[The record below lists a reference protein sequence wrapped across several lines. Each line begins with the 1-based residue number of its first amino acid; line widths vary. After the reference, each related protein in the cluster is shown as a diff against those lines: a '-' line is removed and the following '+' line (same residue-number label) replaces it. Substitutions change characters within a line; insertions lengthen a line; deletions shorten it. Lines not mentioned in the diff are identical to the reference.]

1 MLLSYYSY
9 SNRRTCNYIRF
20 IKFRK
25 LFCFKKRPRINRY
38 HQLSFGTQV
47 MRTTISGLIGLG
59 LMLFASAESNGGKQP
74 SLNSGR
80 ALSALSV
87 EFKDTETL
95 QEVNIIQIHK
105 YTQYSN
111 FHIRKLFCSN

>member
-1 MLLSYYSY
+1 
-9 SNRRTCNYIRF
+9 
-20 IKFRK
+20 
-25 LFCFKKRPRINRY
+25 
-38 HQLSFGTQV
+38 

-74 SLNSGR
+74 SLNSET
-80 ALSALSV
+80 ALTALSV

-105 YTQYSN
+105 YTIFQFSYQK
-111 FHIRKLFCSN
+111 IILLKLIFSILLQIKLRFLRMV

>member
-1 MLLSYYSY
+1 
-9 SNRRTCNYIRF
+9 
-20 IKFRK
+20 
-25 LFCFKKRPRINRY
+25 
-38 HQLSFGTQV
+38 

-80 ALSALSV
+80 ALTALSV

-105 YTQYSN
+105 YTQ
-111 FHIRKLFCSN
+111 LA